1 VRAKVALL
9 FAGAF
14 LWGAQAYAEMEV
26 IKEIDFQSL
35 APASNGTTALTSDGD
50 YVVVGQSGWTGKSFY
65 TKELGSM
72 IAITRAWTSGK
83 QYGFWLRRNGS
94 SIGLV
99 SNSQDHTLT
108 IVGLK
113 KDYVVTMTGQSGFGG
128 NAFKGNNGGE
138 WTVSTNDATSPTEY
152 VYTMTADGDLNLL
165 STNGVYIYS
174 LKVEAPIPDVYDPE
188 ISIVEGSD
196 NTSKLIQFDCK
207 TSTATINYT
216 INYTDKTTESGS
228 CDPKGQVRI
237 YKSAT
242 SIVAKAV
249 VNSGTDDEKT
259 SDEVTKLNVNAGV
272 VEKPTLSVVSAN
284 GNERTIK
291 FACKTSG
298 ASIVLSNDEGTTFN
312 TTIADGASVTI
323 NETTTFIARAELIDT
338 YDASHTFYSEVLTQE
353 VEAGKYVELAGVV
366 PSADGN
372 VITFTADQSSVIGTP
387 TVTIKYTYTPVG
399 GTEEKSGE
407 VENGGTVELGYGTIS
422 AYAVADGYAESAT
435 FTGVYKAEKLN
446 LVSTI
451 DFSREA
457 WGNHTTD
464 LAVTYGD
471 VAETINGIEFRPIL
485 FAGTAV
491 ENFLVKQISTGYLK
505 RGGYDGLYPQG
516 GTNIAVQNV
525 KAGQVVVFTGR
536 YGNGAYSLSEMTDGN
551 TNCDYFRTKSGSVYT
566 YECVEDGTVAVAMAR
581 YGYLE
586 KVEVYDVVSTI
597 DVAVTSAGYST
608 FFWDKPA
615 TFPSDVMVYTAALSE
630 DKTALNLTEVTGTI
644 PAETAV
650 IVKAE
655 AGTYTFESAEAVDA
669 ISGNALQGTT
679 TELAKSKV
687 SGTVYVLSTSD
698 ANGVGF
704 YKFSGE
710 TLAANKA
717 YLVLPAASDAP
728 MVRFNFDEGNV
739 GNVTG
744 IESIEAEN
752 GAQARIFDLQ
762 GRSLRQAPQK
772 GMYILNGHKVIR

>member
-1 VRAKVALL
+1 
-9 FAGAF
+9 
-14 LWGAQAYAEMEV
+14 
-26 IKEIDFQSL
+26 
-35 APASNGTTALTSDGD
+35 
-50 YVVVGQSGWTGKSFY
+50 
-65 TKELGSM
+65 
-72 IAITRAWTSGK
+72 
-83 QYGFWLRRNGS
+83 
-94 SIGLV
+94 
-99 SNSQDHTLT
+99 
-108 IVGLK
+108 
-113 KDYVVTMTGQSGFGG
+113 
-128 NAFKGNNGGE
+128 
-138 WTVSTNDATSPTEY
+138 
-152 VYTMTADGDLNLL
+152 
-165 STNGVYIYS
+165 
-174 LKVEAPIPDVYDPE
+174 
-188 ISIVEGSD
+188 
-196 NTSKLIQFDCK
+196 
-207 TSTATINYT
+207 
-216 INYTDKTTESGS
+216 
-228 CDPKGQVRI
+228 
-237 YKSAT
+237 
-242 SIVAKAV
+242 
-249 VNSGTDDEKT
+249 
-259 SDEVTKLNVNAGV
+259 
-272 VEKPTLSVVSAN
+272 
-284 GNERTIK
+284 
-291 FACKTSG
+291 
-298 ASIVLSNDEGTTFN
+298 
-312 TTIADGASVTI
+312 
-323 NETTTFIARAELIDT
+323 
-338 YDASHTFYSEVLTQE
+338 
-353 VEAGKYVELAGVV
+353 
-366 PSADGN
+366 
-372 VITFTADQSSVIGTP
+372 
-387 TVTIKYTYTPVG
+387 
-399 GTEEKSGE
+399 
-407 VENGGTVELGYGTIS
+407 
-422 AYAVADGYAESAT
+422 
-435 FTGVYKAEKLN
+435 
-446 LVSTI
+446 
-451 DFSREA
+451 
-457 WGNHTTD
+457 